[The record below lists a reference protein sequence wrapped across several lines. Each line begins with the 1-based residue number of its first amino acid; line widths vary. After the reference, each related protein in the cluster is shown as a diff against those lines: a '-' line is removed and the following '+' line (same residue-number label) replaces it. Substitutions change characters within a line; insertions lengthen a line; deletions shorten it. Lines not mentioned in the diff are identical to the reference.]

1 MAWKLGDIMPTL
13 KFNHNILEYLHEING
28 VKYDSN
34 DWEKRMP
41 SIGCVVEEN
50 DEEGIEIEIFP
61 DRTDLL
67 SHETISR
74 AARAFLNSLNDSPN
88 LDIKQ
93 GEITLEVDKSL
104 QNLRPVI
111 LGAVVRGVDNG
122 TNYREKDDFIQSLMD
137 HQEKLHLT
145 LGRKRKFASIGVHD
159 LSQLSPPFKV
169 ISVDKKYKFTPLA
182 EEKEMSIEDIL
193 KSHPKGKEYAH
204 LMSELKEYPVIIDAE
219 DRVLS
224 FPPIINGDHTTVNE
238 QTRDFFIDVTGW
250 DERSCEACLLL
261 ICLSLAERGGV
272 IESIQIKNWDQ
283 ELLNVPRGDSKSHK
297 VPDRLIRNILGIE
310 LSKTEIAD
318 SIKKM
323 GGELIETR
331 TVTNGPDKIEKW
343 ADCIVGEKEHVISM
357 PRWRND
363 IMHPVDIVEDIA
375 IGYGYDNLPEQ
386 LSAVHLDAIPLPSSN
401 LKRRISSSLCALGL
415 QETQSL
421 TLSNKRDQ
429 FERVRWIEENKST
442 MISNPI
448 TKEHTM
454 LRQYI
459 LPSLLNLLAANR
471 HHELPQR
478 VHELGDVVRDSKNKT
493 RLSWACAEVG
503 GGFSAAKGIASSLLR
518 DLGANL
524 SEVKWQGINQE
535 EGPWIKGRG
544 AKVIIGGIE
553 VGQIGEIDPKVSFEF
568 GLKVPIQAGEFDV
581 DALGRTIPD
590 PVL

>member
-1 MAWKLGDIMPTL
+1 MPTL

-28 VKYDSN
+28 VKYDSK

-88 LDIKQ
+88 LEIKQ

-283 ELLNVPRGDSKSHK
+283 ELLNVPRGDSKSHR

-318 SIKKM
+318 SIKRM

-442 MISNPI
+442 IISNPI

-478 VHELGDVVRDSKNKT
+478 VHELGDVVRDSENKT

-524 SEVKWQGINQE
+524 SEVKWQEINQE

-581 DALGRTIPD
+581 DALGRAIPD

>member
-272 IESIQIKNWDQ
+272 IESIQIKNWNH

-297 VPDRLIRNILGIE
+297 VPDRLIRNILGVE

-442 MISNPI
+442 IISNPI

>member
-1 MAWKLGDIMPTL
+1 MPTL

-272 IESIQIKNWDQ
+272 IESIQIKNWDH

-442 MISNPI
+442 IISNPI

-478 VHELGDVVRDSKNKT
+478 VHELGDVVRDSENKT

>member
-13 KFNHNILEYLHEING
+13 KFNHNILEYLHGING

-182 EEKEMSIEDIL
+182 EEKEMSIEEIL

-442 MISNPI
+442 IISNPI

-478 VHELGDVVRDSKNKT
+478 VHELGDVVRDSENKT

>member
-182 EEKEMSIEDIL
+182 EEKEMSIEEIL

-204 LMSELKEYPVIIDAE
+204 LMSELKEYPLIIDAE

-442 MISNPI
+442 IISNPI

-478 VHELGDVVRDSKNKT
+478 VHELGDVVRDSENKT

-590 PVL
+590 PVI

>member
-442 MISNPI
+442 IISNPI

-478 VHELGDVVRDSKNKT
+478 VHELGDVVRDSENKT

-544 AKVIIGGIE
+544 ARVIIDGIE

>member
-1 MAWKLGDIMPTL
+1 M
-13 KFNHNILEYLHEING
+13 NG
-28 VKYDSN
+28 MKYDSK
-34 DWEKRMP
+34 DWERRMP
-41 SIGCVVEEN
+41 SIGCVIEEN

-74 AARAFLNSLNDSPN
+74 AARSFLNSAIDSPG
-88 LDIKQ
+88 LEIKQ
-93 GEITLEVDKSL
+93 GDIRMEVDKSL
-104 QNLRPVI
+104 EQIRPVI

-122 TNYREKDDFIQSLMD
+122 TNSAEKDDFIQSLMD

-159 LSQLSPPFKV
+159 LSKLKPPFKV
-169 ISVDKKYKFTPLA
+169 ITVDENYKFVPLA
-182 EEKEMSIEDIL
+182 EKKEMSIDEIL
-193 KSHPKGKEYAH
+193 ENHPKGKDYAH
-204 LMSELKEYPVIIDAE
+204 LMEDLDKFPVIIDSE
-219 DRVLS
+219 QRVLS
-224 FPPIINGDHTTVNE
+224 FPPIINGDHTTVTE
-238 QTRDFFIDVTGW
+238 QTKDFFIDVTGW
-250 DERSCEACLLL
+250 DERACEACLLL
-261 ICLSLAERGGV
+261 ICLSMSERGGI
-272 IESIQIKNWDQ
+272 IESIQIKNWNDDSMIT
-283 ELLNVPRGDSKSHK
+283 PRGDSKNHK
-297 VPDRLIRNILGIE
+297 VPDRLIKNILGIE
-310 LSKTEIAD
+310 LSKDEISN
-318 SIKKM
+318 SIRKM
-323 GGELIETR
+323 GGELVETR
-331 TVTNGPDKIEKW
+331 TVTDGPDKLERW

-357 PRWRND
+357 PRWRSD

-375 IGYGYDNLPEQ
+375 IGYGYENLPEK
-386 LSAVHLDAIPLPSSN
+386 LSTVHLDAIPLKSSN
-401 LKRRISSSLCALGL
+401 LHRRISASLCSLGL

-429 FERVRWIEENKST
+429 FGKVRWNEDSKST
-442 MISNPI
+442 IISNPI

-478 VHELGDVVRDSKNKT
+478 VHELGVVVRNSENKT

-503 GGFSAAKGIASSLLR
+503 GGFSAAKGIASALLR
-518 DLGANL
+518 DLGTSL
-524 SEVKWQGINQE
+524 EEIQWVETEQD

-544 AKVIIGGIE
+544 AKIIIGGNE
-553 VGQIGEIDPKVSFEF
+553 VGQIGEIDPKVSFQF

-581 DALGRTIPD
+581 DALGRVIPD

>member
-1 MAWKLGDIMPTL
+1 MPTL

-442 MISNPI
+442 IISNPI

-478 VHELGDVVRDSKNKT
+478 VHELGDVVRDSENKT

>member
-1 MAWKLGDIMPTL
+1 MAWKLGDTMPTL
-13 KFNHNILEYLHEING
+13 KFNHSILEYLHKING
-28 VKYDSN
+28 TKYDSK

-74 AARAFLNSLNDSPN
+74 AARAFLNGLSDSPD
-88 LDIKQ
+88 LKIEQ
-93 GEITLEVDKSL
+93 GGITLEVDESL
-104 QNLRPVI
+104 ENIRPVI

-122 TNYREKDDFIQSLMD
+122 TNHSEKDDFIQSLMD

-169 ISVDKKYKFTPLA
+169 ISVDKKYKFIPLA
-182 EEKEMSIEDIL
+182 EEKEMSIENIL
-193 KSHPKGKEYAH
+193 KLHPKGKEYAH
-204 LMSELKEYPVIIDAE
+204 LMSEMDEFPVIIDSE

-250 DERSCEACLLL
+250 DERACEACLLL

-272 IESIQIKNWDQ
+272 IESIQIENWNQ
-283 ELLNVPRGDSKSHK
+283 ELLTIPRGDSKIHK

-310 LSKTEIAD
+310 LSKNEIAD

-323 GGELIETR
+323 GGELVDTR

-343 ADCIVGEKEHVISM
+343 ADCIVGEIEHIISM

-375 IGYGYDNLPEQ
+375 IGYGYGNLPEQ
-386 LSAVHLDAIPLPSSN
+386 LSEVHLDAIPLPSSN

-429 FERVRWIEENKST
+429 FERVRWSEENKST
-442 MISNPI
+442 IISNPI

-478 VHELGDVVRDSKNKT
+478 VHELGDVVRDSENKT

-524 SEVKWQGINQE
+524 TEVKWEGINQD

-544 AKVIIGGIE
+544 AKVIIGDTE
-553 VGQIGEIDPKVSFEF
+553 VGQIGEIDPTVSFEF
-568 GLKVPIQAGEFDV
+568 GLRVPVQAGEFDV
-581 DALGRTIPD
+581 DALGRTISD
-590 PVL
+590 PVI

>member
-13 KFNHNILEYLHEING
+13 KFNHNILEYLHEIKG

-442 MISNPI
+442 IISNPI

-478 VHELGDVVRDSKNKT
+478 VHELGDVVRDSENKT

>member
-28 VKYDSN
+28 VKYDSK

-88 LDIKQ
+88 LEIKQ

-283 ELLNVPRGDSKSHK
+283 ELLSVPRGDSKSHK

-343 ADCIVGEKEHVISM
+343 ADCIVGEKENVISM

-442 MISNPI
+442 IISNPI

-478 VHELGDVVRDSKNKT
+478 VHELGDVVRDSENKT

-524 SEVKWQGINQE
+524 SEVEWQGINQE

-544 AKVIIGGIE
+544 ARVIIGGIE

>member
-343 ADCIVGEKEHVISM
+343 ADCIVGEKEHIISM

-442 MISNPI
+442 IISNPI

-478 VHELGDVVRDSKNKT
+478 VHELGDVVRDSENKT

>member
-1 MAWKLGDIMPTL
+1 MAWKLGDTMPTL
-13 KFNHNILEYLHEING
+13 KFNHSILEYLHGING
-28 VKYDSN
+28 VKYDSK

-88 LDIKQ
+88 LEVKQ

-104 QNLRPVI
+104 QNIRPVI
-111 LGAVVRGVDNG
+111 LGAVVRGVNNG
-122 TNYREKDDFIQSLMD
+122 SNHSEKNDFIQSLMD

-159 LSQLSPPFKV
+159 LSQLSPPFRV
-169 ISVDKKYKFTPLA
+169 ISVDKKYKFIPLA
-182 EEKEMSIEDIL
+182 EESEMSIENIL
-193 KSHPKGKEYAH
+193 ESHPKGKEYAH
-204 LMSELKEYPVIIDAE
+204 LMSEMDEYPVIVDAE
-219 DRVLS
+219 NRVLS

-272 IESIQIKNWDQ
+272 IESIQIKNWNQ
-283 ELLNVPRGDSKSHK
+283 ELSNVPRGDSKHHK
-297 VPDRLIRNILGIE
+297 VPDRLITNILGIE

-323 GGELIETR
+323 GGELIDTR

-343 ADCIVGEKEHVISM
+343 ADCIVGEKEHIISM

-401 LKRRISSSLCALGL
+401 LKRRISYSLCALGL

-429 FERVRWIEENKST
+429 FERVRWNEENKST
-442 MISNPI
+442 IISNPI

-454 LRQYI
+454 LRQHI

-478 VHELGDVVRDSKNKT
+478 VHELGEVVRNSQNKT

-524 SEVKWQGINQE
+524 AEVRWEGINEE

-544 AKVIIGGIE
+544 ARVIIGETE

-590 PVL
+590 PVI

>member
-1 MAWKLGDIMPTL
+1 VAWKLGDIMPTL
-13 KFNHNILEYLHEING
+13 KFNHNILEYLHGING

-442 MISNPI
+442 IISNPI

-478 VHELGDVVRDSKNKT
+478 VHELGDVVRDSENKT

>member
-93 GEITLEVDKSL
+93 GEITLEVDKSI

-193 KSHPKGKEYAH
+193 KLHPKGKEYAH

-442 MISNPI
+442 IISNPI

-478 VHELGDVVRDSKNKT
+478 VHELGDVVRDSENKT

>member
-224 FPPIINGDHTTVNE
+224 FPPIINGDHTTVND

-261 ICLSLAERGGV
+261 MCLSLAERGGV

-442 MISNPI
+442 IISNPI

-478 VHELGDVVRDSKNKT
+478 VHELGDVVRDSENRT

>member
-297 VPDRLIRNILGIE
+297 VPDRLIRNILGVE
-310 LSKTEIAD
+310 LSKTEIAV

-442 MISNPI
+442 IISNPI

-478 VHELGDVVRDSKNKT
+478 VHELGDVVRDSENKT

>member
-1 MAWKLGDIMPTL
+1 MAWKLGDTMPTL
-13 KFNHNILEYLHEING
+13 KFNHSILEYLHKING
-28 VKYDSN
+28 TKYDSK

-50 DEEGIEIEIFP
+50 NEEGIEIEIFP

-74 AARAFLNSLNDSPN
+74 AARAFLNGLNDSPN
-88 LDIKQ
+88 LKIEQ
-93 GEITLEVDKSL
+93 GGITLEVDESL
-104 QNLRPVI
+104 ENIRPVI

-122 TNYREKDDFIQSLMD
+122 TNHSEKDDFIQSLMD

-145 LGRKRKFASIGVHD
+145 LGRKRKFASIGDHD
-159 LSQLSPPFKV
+159 LSKLSPPFKV
-169 ISVDKKYKFTPLA
+169 ISVDKKYKFIPLA
-182 EEKEMSIEDIL
+182 EEKEMSIENIL
-193 KSHPKGKEYAH
+193 KLHPKGKEYAH
-204 LMSELKEYPVIIDAE
+204 LMSEMDEFPVIIDSE

-250 DERSCEACLLL
+250 DERACEACLLL

-272 IESIQIKNWDQ
+272 IESIQIENWNQ
-283 ELLNVPRGDSKSHK
+283 ELLTTPRGDSKCHK
-297 VPDRLIRNILGIE
+297 VPNRLIRNILGIE
-310 LSKTEIAD
+310 LSKKEIGD

-323 GGELIETR
+323 GGELVDTR

-343 ADCIVGEKEHVISM
+343 ADCIVGEIEHIISM

-375 IGYGYDNLPEQ
+375 IGYGYGNLPEQ
-386 LSAVHLDAIPLPSSN
+386 LSEVHLDAIPLPSSN

-429 FERVRWIEENKST
+429 FERVRWSEENKST
-442 MISNPI
+442 IISNPI

-478 VHELGDVVRDSKNKT
+478 VHELGDVVRDSENKT

-524 SEVKWQGINQE
+524 TEVKWEGINQD

-544 AKVIIGGIE
+544 AKVMIGDTE

-568 GLKVPIQAGEFDV
+568 GLRVPIQAGEFDV
-581 DALGRTIPD
+581 DALGRKISD
-590 PVL
+590 PVI

>member
-159 LSQLSPPFKV
+159 LSKLSPPFKV

-182 EEKEMSIEDIL
+182 EKKEMSIEDIL
-193 KSHPKGKEYAH
+193 KLHPKGKEYAH

-272 IESIQIKNWDQ
+272 IESIQIKNWNH

-318 SIKKM
+318 SIKRM

-442 MISNPI
+442 IISNPI

-478 VHELGDVVRDSKNKT
+478 VHELGDVVRDSENKT

-524 SEVKWQGINQE
+524 SEVKWEGINQE

-544 AKVIIGGIE
+544 ARVIIDGIE

-590 PVL
+590 PLL

>member
-1 MAWKLGDIMPTL
+1 MAWKLGDIMQTL
-13 KFNHNILEYLHEING
+13 KFNHYILEYLHEING

-250 DERSCEACLLL
+250 DERSCEACLLM

-442 MISNPI
+442 IISNPI

-478 VHELGDVVRDSKNKT
+478 VHELGDVVRDSENKT

>member
-28 VKYDSN
+28 VKYDSK

-88 LDIKQ
+88 LEIKQ

-272 IESIQIKNWDQ
+272 IESIQIKNWDR

-386 LSAVHLDAIPLPSSN
+386 LSSVHLDAIPLPSSN

-442 MISNPI
+442 IISNPI

-478 VHELGDVVRDSKNKT
+478 VHELGDVVRDSENKT

-524 SEVKWQGINQE
+524 SEVKWQGINQQ

-544 AKVIIGGIE
+544 ARVIIGGIE

>member
-88 LDIKQ
+88 LEIKQ

-204 LMSELKEYPVIIDAE
+204 LLSELKEYPVIIDAE

-442 MISNPI
+442 IISNPI

-478 VHELGDVVRDSKNKT
+478 VHELGDVVRDSENKT

>member
-1 MAWKLGDIMPTL
+1 VAWKLGDIMPTL

-442 MISNPI
+442 IISNPI

-478 VHELGDVVRDSKNKT
+478 VHELGDVVRDSENKT

>member
-13 KFNHNILEYLHEING
+13 KFNHNILEYLHGING

-442 MISNPI
+442 IISNPI

-478 VHELGDVVRDSKNKT
+478 VHELGDVVRDSENKT

>member
-1 MAWKLGDIMPTL
+1 MAWKLGDIMPML

-28 VKYDSN
+28 VKYDSK

-272 IESIQIKNWDQ
+272 IESIQIKNWNH

-442 MISNPI
+442 IISNPI

-478 VHELGDVVRDSKNKT
+478 VHELGDVVRDSENKT

>member
-28 VKYDSN
+28 VKYDSK

-50 DEEGIEIEIFP
+50 GEEGIEIEIFP

-429 FERVRWIEENKST
+429 FERVRWNEENKST
-442 MISNPI
+442 IISNPI

-459 LPSLLNLLAANR
+459 LPSLLSLLAANR

-478 VHELGDVVRDSKNKT
+478 VHELGDVVRDSENKT